1 MQEKAEF
8 SSRGKD
14 ADRVI
19 IARCVFRARFSF
31 QSAVGSFSLF
41 LFLSIWPRVSVLRC
55 SRRSVLLH
63 WKSQQCR
70 RVYCFLGLSERAL
83 CFIELLSAE
92 QQIILNKCT
101 GGGYV

>member
-31 QSAVGSFSLF
+31 QSAVGSFSLSC
-41 LFLSIWPRVSVLRC
+41 LSGR
-55 SRRSVLLH
+55 
-63 WKSQQCR
+63 
-70 RVYCFLGLSERAL
+70 E
-83 CFIELLSAE
+83 
-92 QQIILNKCT
+92 
-101 GGGYV
+101 